1 MIIRHVCREP
11 SHRPSLHAHVILT
24 CTLWG
29 IMIPSFQIKKVS
41 QNCDSSMIMRL
52 IGDTIGI
59 INQVIL
65 PSNLLYCPTKL
76 IYKRKSQKHYDIH
89 ILLIVRRSATWL
101 IKGRFC
107 CRLIKGSWCSVWLMP
122 LALESGQHRDEPW
135 LHSCGEMSW
144 LWVKLFVFS
153 LLKVSVSSS
162 TKQW

>member
-11 SHRPSLHAHVILT
+11 SHRPSSCNPYVHPVRNYD
-24 CTLWG
+24 
-29 IMIPSFQIKKVS
+29 PKFSDKVS
-41 QNCDSSMIMRL
+41 QNCDSSMLMRL
-52 IGDTIGI
+52 IGGTIGI
-59 INQVIL
+59 INQIIL
-65 PSNLLYCPTKL
+65 PSNLLYFPTKL

-89 ILLIVRRSATWL
+89 SLLIVRRSAIWF